1 MLKEYVAKAVGVTPD
16 RPLYLDRFLC
26 RALECEADALSD
38 GKDVFIPA
46 IMQHIELAGIHSGD
60 SACVLPPEGISDKVK
75 ESIDNS
81 KATVSQS
88 VITMAKE
95 GASDAS
101 IANNLGINKSR
112 VKRIRIENG
121 LLRKRGKSGRIRK
134 ANIRAVMMSELREK
148 YTFSEIAEA
157 FGCSRQNVQQ
167 IVSAWE
173 VYRRD
178 QG

>member
-1 MLKEYVAKAVGVTPD
+1 MSRRSLYSGNEEKYREDIINAVKCGNINKAAKTLGM
-16 RPLYLDRFLC
+16 
-26 RALECEADALSD
+26 S
-38 GKDVFIPA
+38 
-46 IMQHIELAGIHSGD
+46 D
-60 SACVLPPEGISDKVK
+60 SALRKHIILLGISDKVK

-101 IANNLGINKSR
+101 IADNLGIKKSR
-112 VKRIRIENG
+112 VKRIRVENG
-121 LLRKRGKSGRIRK
+121 LLRKRGTSGRIRK
-134 ANIRAVMMSELREK
+134 ENIRAVMMSELREK
-148 YTFSEIAEA
+148 HTFSEIAEA

>member
-1 MLKEYVAKAVGVTPD
+1 MSRRSLYSGNEEKYCENIINAVKCGNINKAAKTLGM
-16 RPLYLDRFLC
+16 
-26 RALECEADALSD
+26 S
-38 GKDVFIPA
+38 
-46 IMQHIELAGIHSGD
+46 D
-60 SACVLPPEGISDKVK
+60 SALRKHIILLGISDKVK

-101 IANNLGINKSR
+101 IADNLGINKSR

-134 ANIRAVMMSELREK
+134 ENIRAVMMSELREK

>member
-1 MLKEYVAKAVGVTPD
+1 MSRRSLYSGNKEKYCEDIINAVKCGNINKAAKNLGMSESSL
-16 RPLYLDRFLC
+16 R
-26 RALECEADALSD
+26 
-38 GKDVFIPA
+38 K
-46 IMQHIELAGIHSGD
+46 HIIL
-60 SACVLPPEGISDKVK
+60 LGISDKVK

-95 GASDAS
+95 GASDVS
-101 IANNLGINKSR
+101 IADNLGINKSR

-134 ANIRAVMMSELREK
+134 ENIRAMMMSELREK
-148 YTFSEIAEA
+148 YTFSDIAEA
-157 FGCSRQNVQQ
+157 FGCSKQNVQQ
-167 IVSAWE
+167 IVSSWE